1 MKKVFFVFFVII
13 FFYLIITFFYSFI
26 NISKYVSEGNE
37 EKLNN
42 YILKKNL
49 KKNIYNDFEKYIKK
63 NLVNLSK
70 DFEVKD
76 KNFEISGTLSPN
88 FATKIFLKTADFVS
102 TDFTNSRILLYFY
115 ENSNEINI
123 YLNRYFINFGDYS
136 FKKYITD
143 ISEKDK
149 KKDNTDKPLK
159 NANQLNDNI
168 DIKQKE
174 KKEEHLLFKIKKL
187 INKFKST
194 NYFFFTSPI
203 HFKLSVL
210 HQDIPFVVIFKFN
223 GIDWKISNII
233 LNYEE
238 LVNFST

>member
-1 MKKVFFVFFVII
+1 M
-13 FFYLIITFFYSFI
+13 
-26 NISKYVSEGNE
+26 
-37 EKLNN
+37 
-42 YILKKNL
+42 
-49 KKNIYNDFEKYIKK
+49 
-63 NLVNLSK
+63 
-70 DFEVKD
+70 
-76 KNFEISGTLSPN
+76 
-88 FATKIFLKTADFVS
+88 
-102 TDFTNSRILLYFY
+102 LYFY

-123 YLNRYFINFGDYS
+123 YLNRYFINLGDYS

-143 ISEKDK
+143 ISEIDK
-149 KKDNTDKPLK
+149 KKDNTDKLLK
-159 NANQLNDNI
+159 EANQLNDNI

-194 NYFFFTSPI
+194 DYFFFTSPI

-223 GIDWKISNII
+223 GIDWKISNIV

-238 LVNFST
+238 LVNFSNH